1 MQIQQLHHFLAA
13 VTYGGLGRAAEF
25 CNITQPAITRSIQ
38 RLEDTVGTK
47 LLERTGRGVVPTEA
61 GKVLAEYARQLT
73 RDTRLVRQRLA
84 DVSGQAL
91 AHVRIGVSANFA
103 HGGFALALRDMMR
116 KYPDRRVRI
125 VQDLHS
131 ALFERLAAGEL
142 DVVVTLEPTYVDDGE
157 FEAQHLLQVP
167 GALFAGPTHPLRK
180 RKKISLAELAR
191 FKWIALGPGDE
202 GYLASRFGPYDI
214 RVPDI
219 PVLTDSPLL
228 MKDLLTVTSMIGLA
242 PKHTYAAE
250 LALAELVTLDS
261 ELDPLSADGVIV
273 RRKNAGRSPQLDQ
286 FIDEFQAGYLSI
298 LATDG
303 ARR

>member
-13 VTYGGLGRAAEF
+13 VTYGALGRAAEF

-38 RLEDTVGTK
+38 RLESTLGMQ

-73 RDTRLVRQRLA
+73 RDTRLVRQRMA

-91 AHVRIGVSANFA
+91 AHVRIGVSANFD
-103 HGGFALALRDMMR
+103 HGGLALALRDLLR
-116 KYPDRRVRI
+116 KYPDRRVKM

-142 DVVVTLEPTYVDDGE
+142 DMVVTLEPTYIDSGE
-157 FEAQHLLQVP
+157 FDVQHLLEVA
-167 GALFAGPTHPLRK
+167 GALFAGPKHPLRK
-180 RKKISLAELAR
+180 RRKVSLADLAKY
-191 FKWIALGPGDE
+191 KWVALGPGDE
-202 GYLASRFGPYDI
+202 GYLASRFGPYDL
-214 RVPDI
+214 RAPDI
-219 PVLTDSPLL
+219 PVLTDSPQL

-242 PKHTYAAE
+242 PRRTYCAE
-250 LALAELVTLDS
+250 VALGELVTLDS
-261 ELDPLSADGVIV
+261 ELDPMSADGVVV

-286 FIDEFQAGYLSI
+286 FIDEFQATYLAI
-298 LATDG
+298 LAAER
-303 ARR
+303 ARA